1 VGISWS
7 GVELLTLVFVWSGAM
22 YRMPCSVDVSPL
34 LKTAG
39 QSLYEILYFAV
50 LLDHC
55 LMDINSICL
64 LKTFIDLNVSIC
76 KNQAKYQKSE
86 TCMSKP
92 HQSDNVF
99 LIRMVTC
106 TINDE
111 HSFSSG
117 LVQLELFSTEY

>member
-1 VGISWS
+1 MGISWS

-34 LKTAG
+34 LKTVG

-55 LMDINSICL
+55 LMDIYSICL

-76 KNQAKYQKSE
+76 KNKAKYQKSE

-92 HQSDNVF
+92 HQSDNMF
-99 LIRMVTC
+99 LTRVVTC
-106 TINDE
+106 TSTIGIVFNTI
-111 HSFSSG
+111 
-117 LVQLELFSTEY
+117 LVNGKLLQS